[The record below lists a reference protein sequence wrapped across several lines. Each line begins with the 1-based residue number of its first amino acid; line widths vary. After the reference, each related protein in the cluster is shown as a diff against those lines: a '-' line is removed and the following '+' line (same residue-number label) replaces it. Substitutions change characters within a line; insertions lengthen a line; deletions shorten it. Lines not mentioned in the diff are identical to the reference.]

1 MKTKRQK
8 KDNTLKKTTK
18 KNKNKASVQDLAMV
32 HLKTLLKVF

>member
-18 KNKNKASVQDLAMV
+18 KNKNKV
-32 HLKTLLKVF
+32 LLNGFFNAR